1 VARAMD
7 SGCRAFQEAI
17 AILGR
22 PWTGLIL
29 NLLRSGSLRFSE
41 LQARVQGLGAKT
53 LSARLKILEKQG
65 IVVRQIEGGP
75 PIRVLYS
82 LTRKGKAFE
91 QVAKAIE
98 LWGRDLILIG
108 EEPRARISSGAVL
121 KRRPA
126 SRASG

>member
-1 VARAMD
+1 MASAMD
-7 SGCRAFQEAI
+7 SSCRAFQEAI

-29 NLLRSGSLRFSE
+29 NLLQSGSLRFSE
-41 LQARVQGLGAKT
+41 LQSRVQGLGAKT

-75 PIRVLYS
+75 PIRVQYS
-82 LTRKGKAFE
+82 LTRKGKAFG

-98 LWGRDLILIG
+98 LWGRDLIG
-108 EEPRARISSGAVL
+108 EEPGARVSNGAAL
-121 KRRPA
+121 KRRPV